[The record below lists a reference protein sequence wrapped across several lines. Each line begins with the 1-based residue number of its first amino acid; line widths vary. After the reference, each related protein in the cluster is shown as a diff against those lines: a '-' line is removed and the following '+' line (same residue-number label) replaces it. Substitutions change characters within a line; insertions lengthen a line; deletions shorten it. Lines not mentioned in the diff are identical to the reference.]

1 MVDFAS
7 GLMSFATGAVKGG
20 IEIQKRREQREDELI
35 TGAETD
41 AATEVETMINDAR
54 AELRASQNLFNT
66 TANNQIKNWNSIASE
81 YGTEFQDD
89 LSVLAVSRPDLFQGT
104 DLEKIRSNV
113 NNFMNVGPLGEEI
126 TPDSDVAKQFY
137 QDYGQGATGSSVF
150 KAQQDAY
157 NAKVRNNMSQLV
169 GSNSTKLLLDDY
181 LPQNAVKGDQTFI
194 RPEKLERVQEGKV
207 SREAFLGNINEL
219 VNSEFTSDP
228 ASVSPGRYLSTV
240 NWVPAMSMK
249 DMRQALTAKGVTDP
263 IQQNTE
269 IMLQVAGIQ
278 RALELQGVKKENI
291 QGLLLEKGITDTDNI
306 MSMQSSVQPIVLANL
321 NTRLE
326 NLSNSPLTDPTTKAL
341 ILNYLNNKEGMDPES
356 LRTLKGTLEE
366 QLFAAEKEVRGTGY
380 VDAVGNFIQSVD
392 PEVIKQTNPQ
402 LLINLGSKDNP
413 TKGIVDP
420 KLTDGILSIRDYN
433 QNIIGTMD
441 IEDFFSPGHVND
453 KGEFIQGE
461 KSGSTIYRSNY
472 DYRYGESYGKRM
484 RQIIYLMNG
493 GQAEVQRLLEDRKP
507 NTE

>member
-113 NNFMNVGPLGEEI
+113 NNFMNVGPLGGEI
-126 TPDSDVAKQFY
+126 TPDSDVTKQFY

-181 LPQNAVKGDQTFI
+181 LPQGYADNLGKQKGSQVYI
-194 RPEKLERVQEGKV
+194 RPEKLERVQEGKI

-228 ASVSPGRYLSTV
+228 ASVSPGRYLSTA

-306 MSMQSSVQPIVLANL
+306 MSMQSSIQPIVLANL

-326 NLSNSPLTDPTTKAL
+326 NLSNSPLTDPTTKG
-341 ILNYLNNKEGMDPES
+341 I
-356 LRTLKGTLEE
+356 
-366 QLFAAEKEVRGTGY
+366 
-380 VDAVGNFIQSVD
+380 NF
-392 PEVIKQTNPQ
+392 K
-402 LLINLGSKDNP
+402 LSK
-413 TKGIVDP
+413 
-420 KLTDGILSIRDYN
+420 
-433 QNIIGTMD
+433 
-441 IEDFFSPGHVND
+441 
-453 KGEFIQGE
+453 
-461 KSGSTIYRSNY
+461 
-472 DYRYGESYGKRM
+472 
-484 RQIIYLMNG
+484 
-493 GQAEVQRLLEDRKP
+493 
-507 NTE
+507 

>member
-1 MVDFAS
+1 MDFAS

-20 IEIQKRREQREDELI
+20 IKIQEDRKKREDELI
-35 TGAETD
+35 NTAEAD

-54 AELRASQNLFNT
+54 AELRSSQNLFNT
-66 TANNQIKNWNSIASE
+66 TANNQIKNWNQIASE
-81 YGTEFQDD
+81 YSDDFKDD
-89 LSVLAVSRPDLFQGT
+89 LSILAVSRPDLFQGD
-104 DLEKIRSNV
+104 DLDKIRTGV
-113 NNFMNVGPLGEEI
+113 KQFMNVGPLGEGI
-126 TPDSDVAKQFY
+126 TPDSDVTKQFY

-181 LPQNAVKGDQTFI
+181 LPQGAVKGDQTFI
-194 RPEKLERVQEGKV
+194 RPERLERAQEGKV
-207 SREAFLGNINEL
+207 SREAFLGNVNDL
-219 VNSEFTSDP
+219 VNSEFTSNP
-228 ASVSPGRYLSTV
+228 ASVSAGRYLATA
-240 NWVPAMSMK
+240 NWVPAISMK
-249 DMRQALTAKGVTDP
+249 DMRQVLSSQGVNDP
-263 IQQNTE
+263 MQQNTE

-278 RALELQGVKKENI
+278 RALELQGVKKESI

-306 MSMQSSVQPIVLANL
+306 MAMQSSIQPIVLGNF

-326 NLSNSPLTDPTTKAL
+326 NLSKSPLTNPTTKAL
-341 ILNYLNNKEGMDPES
+341 ILNYLNNPEGMDLES
-356 LRTLKGTLEE
+356 LSTLKGTLEE

-392 PEVIKQTNPQ
+392 PDVIKQTNPQ
-402 LLINLGSKDNP
+402 LLINLGDKDNP

-441 IEDFFSPGHVND
+441 IEDFFSPGYVND
-453 KGEFIQGE
+453 KGEFI
-461 KSGSTIYRSNY
+461 
-472 DYRYGESYGKRM
+472 
-484 RQIIYLMNG
+484 
-493 GQAEVQRLLEDRKP
+493 
-507 NTE
+507 

>member
-20 IEIQKRREQREDELI
+20 IEIQKRREQREDDLI
-35 TGAETD
+35 AGAETD

-81 YGTEFQDD
+81 YGAEFQDD
-89 LSVLAVSRPDLFQGT
+89 LSILAVSRPDLFQGT

-113 NNFMNVGPLGEEI
+113 NNFMNVGPLGGDI
-126 TPDSDVAKQFY
+126 TPDSDVAKDFY
-137 QDYGQGATGSSVF
+137 SQYGEGATGSSVF

-181 LPQNAVKGDQTFI
+181 LPKGAVKGDQTFI

-207 SREAFLGNINEL
+207 SREAFLGNINDL

-228 ASVSPGRYLSTV
+228 ASVSAGRYLSTA

-249 DMRQALTAKGVTDP
+249 DMRQALNSKGVTDP

-291 QGLLLEKGITDTDNI
+291 QGLLLDKGITDTDNI
-306 MSMQSSVQPIVLANL
+306 MAMQSSVQPIVLANF

-326 NLSNSPLTDPTTKAL
+326 NMSKSPLTDPTTKAL
-341 ILNYLNNKEGMDPES
+341 ISNYLNNQEGMDPES
-356 LRTLKGTLEE
+356 LNALKGTLEE

-380 VDAVGNFIQSVD
+380 VDAVGNFIQSTD
-392 PEVIKQTNPQ
+392 PEVIRQTNPQ
-402 LLINLGSKDNP
+402 LLVNLGDKDNP

-453 KGEFIQGE
+453 KGEFIQKT
-461 KSGSTIYRSNY
+461 KSDSKVYRSEY
-472 DYRYGESYGKRM
+472 DYRYGKKYGDRM

-507 NTE
+507 NIE

>member
-1 MVDFAS
+1 MDFAS

-20 IEIQKRREQREDELI
+20 IKIQEDRKKREDELI
-35 TGAETD
+35 NTAEAD

-54 AELRASQNLFNT
+54 AELRSSQNLFNT
-66 TANNQIKNWNSIASE
+66 TANNQIKNWNQIASE
-81 YGTEFQDD
+81 YSDDFKDD
-89 LSVLAVSRPDLFQGT
+89 LSILAVSRPDLFQGD
-104 DLEKIRSNV
+104 DLDKIRTGV
-113 NNFMNVGPLGEEI
+113 KQFMNVGPLGEGI
-126 TPDSDVAKQFY
+126 TPDSDVTKQFY

-181 LPQNAVKGDQTFI
+181 LPQGAVKGDQTFI
-194 RPEKLERVQEGKV
+194 RPERLERAQEGKV
-207 SREAFLGNINEL
+207 SREAFLGNVNDL
-219 VNSEFTSDP
+219 VNSEFTSNP
-228 ASVSPGRYLSTV
+228 ASVSAGRYLATA
-240 NWVPAMSMK
+240 NWVPAISMK
-249 DMRQALTAKGVTDP
+249 DMRQVLSSQGVNDP
-263 IQQNTE
+263 MQQNTE

-278 RALELQGVKKENI
+278 RALELQGVKKESI

-306 MSMQSSVQPIVLANL
+306 MAMQSSIQPIVLGNF

-326 NLSNSPLTDPTTKAL
+326 NLSKSPLTNPTTKAL
-341 ILNYLNNKEGMDPES
+341 ILNYLNNPEGMDPES
-356 LRTLKGTLEE
+356 LSTLKGTLEE

-392 PEVIKQTNPQ
+392 PDVIKQTNPQ
-402 LLINLGSKDNP
+402 LLINLGDKDNP

-441 IEDFFSPGHVND
+441 IEDFFSPGYVND
-453 KGEFIQGE
+453 KGEFIQGGE
-461 KSGSTIYRSNY
+461 SGSTIYRSNY

-493 GQAEVQRLLEDRKP
+493 GQAEVQRLLENRKP

>member
-1 MVDFAS
+1 MDFAS

-20 IEIQKRREQREDELI
+20 IKIQEDRKKREDELI
-35 TGAETD
+35 TTAETD

-54 AELRASQNLFNT
+54 AELRSSQNIFNT
-66 TANNQIKNWNSIASE
+66 TANNQIKNWKQIASE
-81 YGTEFQDD
+81 YGDDFNDD
-89 LSVLAVSRPDLFQGT
+89 LSILAVSRPDLFQGD
-104 DLEKIRSNV
+104 DLDKIRTGV
-113 NNFMNVGPLGEEI
+113 KQFMNVGPLGEGI
-126 TPDSDVAKQFY
+126 TPDSDVTKQFY

-181 LPQNAVKGDQTFI
+181 LPQGAVKGDQTFI
-194 RPEKLERVQEGKV
+194 RPERLERAQEGKV
-207 SREAFLGNINEL
+207 SREAFLGNVNDL
-219 VNSEFTSDP
+219 VNSEFTSNP
-228 ASVSPGRYLSTV
+228 ASVSAGRYLATA
-240 NWVPAMSMK
+240 NWVPAISMK
-249 DMRQALTAKGVTDP
+249 DMRQVLSSQGVNDP
-263 IQQNTE
+263 MQQNTE

-278 RALELQGVKKENI
+278 RALELQGVKKESI

-306 MSMQSSVQPIVLANL
+306 MAMQSSIQPIVLGNF

-326 NLSNSPLTDPTTKAL
+326 NLSKSPLTNPTTKAL
-341 ILNYLNNKEGMDPES
+341 ILNYLNNPEGMDLES
-356 LRTLKGTLEE
+356 LSTLKGTLEE

-392 PEVIKQTNPQ
+392 PDVIKQTNPQ
-402 LLINLGSKDNP
+402 LLINLGDKDNP

-441 IEDFFSPGHVND
+441 IEDFFSPGYVND
-453 KGEFIQGE
+453 KGEFIQGGE
-461 KSGSTIYRSNY
+461 SGSTIYRSNY

-493 GQAEVQRLLEDRKP
+493 GQAEVQRLLENRKP